1 LLPKKVKVIYNP
13 VITPELRVKM
23 MESVENS
30 WLETEEVPVVIGAGR
45 FVAQKDFSTLIR
57 AFAKV

>member
-1 LLPKKVKVIYNP
+1 
-13 VITPELRVKM
+13 M

-57 AFAKV
+57 AFAKVRQVRPVRLIMLGLSLIHI